1 MQLLAY
7 LLIYPI
13 LWVIS
18 KLPFVLLY
26 QVSDFL
32 HIILF
37 HVIGYRKKLVLKN
50 LELCF
55 PEKSHQELLTIRKN
69 FYLHMCDLF
78 LEMIKSLSMTPEQM
92 AKHAVFHNLEV
103 LDRYAEQNK
112 SVVLLCGHYANY
124 EWVLSLANQIE
135 HEGFGIYSPL
145 SNKYFDRL
153 IKRIR
158 KKNGGELVSR
168 YQTARKVLKNH
179 RDNRLSLYGFVN
191 DQSPQLIHADYW
203 REFFGVKV
211 PVFTAAETL
220 AKKFDMAVVFFCVKK
235 VKRGYYETTI
245 IDITSNSAKYPDYK
259 ITDIYWEYLE
269 REIRNKPEY
278 YLWTHNR
285 FKHKDKA
292 PKED

>member
-1 MQLLAY
+1 MQLFIY
-7 LLIYPI
+7 LLTYPI
-13 LWVIS
+13 LWMIS

-26 QVSDFL
+26 KVSDFVYIL
-32 HIILF
+32 LF
-37 HVIGYRKKLVLKN
+37 HVIGYRKQLVLQN
-50 LELCF
+50 LRYCF
-55 PEKSHQELLTIRKN
+55 PEKSQQELLDIRKK

-78 LEMIKSLSMTPEQM
+78 LEMIKSMTMTREEM
-92 AKHAVFHNLEV
+92 DKRAVFHNLE
-103 LDRYAEQNK
+103 LIDKYAEQNK

-124 EWVLSLANQIE
+124 EWVLSLSNHIK
-135 HEGFGIYSPL
+135 HHGFGIYSPL

-158 KKNGGELVSR
+158 KKSGGELISR
-168 YQTARKVLKNH
+168 YQTARMVLKNQRSDH
-179 RDNRLSLYGFVN
+179 LSLYGFVN
-191 DQSPQLIHADYW
+191 DQSPQLMHADYW

-245 IDITSNSAKYPDYK
+245 IDIAANSAAYPDYK
-259 ITDIYWEYLE
+259 ITDIYWEMLE
-269 REIRNKPEY
+269 QEIKNQPEY

-292 PKED
+292 PKEN

>member
-1 MQLLAY
+1 MQLLVY
-7 LLIYPI
+7 LLTYPI

-26 QVSDFL
+26 KVSDFL
-32 HIILF
+32 YIIFF
-37 HVIGYRKKLVLKN
+37 HVVGYRKKLVLKN
-50 LELCF
+50 LTLCF
-55 PEKSHQELLTIRKN
+55 PEKSHGELLTIRKN
-69 FYLHMCDLF
+69 FYRHMCDLF
-78 LEMIKSLSMTPEQM
+78 LEMIKSLSMSHKEMEQ
-92 AKHAVFHNLEV
+92 HAVFHNVEV
-103 LDRYAEQNK
+103 LDKYAEQNK
-112 SVVLLCGHYANY
+112 SVVLLCGHYGNY
-124 EWVLSLANQIE
+124 EWVLSLANYIK
-135 HEGFGIYSPL
+135 HDAFGIYSPL

-158 KKNGGELVSR
+158 KKNGGELISR

-179 RDNRLSLYGFVN
+179 RENRLSLYGFVN
-191 DQSPQLIHADYW
+191 DQSPQLVHADYW

-292 PKED
+292 PQKG

>member
-1 MQLLAY
+1 MQLLVY
-7 LLIYPI
+7 LLTYPI
-13 LWVIS
+13 LWSIS

-26 QVSDFL
+26 KVSDFL

-37 HVIGYRKKLVLKN
+37 HLIGYRKKLVLQN
-50 LELCF
+50 LQLCF
-55 PEKSHQELLTIRKN
+55 PEKSHEELLTIRKN

-78 LEMIKSLSMTPEQM
+78 LEMIKSMTMTNEQM
-92 AKHAVFHNLEV
+92 KKHAVFHNTEV
-103 LDRYAEQNK
+103 LDQYAEQNK

-124 EWVLSLANQIE
+124 EWVLSLASHIK

-153 IKRIR
+153 IKKIR

-168 YQTARKVLKNH
+168 YETARKVVKNH

-191 DQSPQLIHADYW
+191 DQSPQLAHADYW

-245 IDITSNSAKYPDYK
+245 VDITSNSAKYPDYE

-269 REIRNKPEY
+269 QEIRIKPEY